1 MDMYYFAK
9 SSSVQLYTVYNFF
22 KTYFDYI
29 HFITFLASL
38 AGVAPKLGDAI
49 VSKVM

>member
-1 MDMYYFAK
+1 MFYFAK
-9 SSSVQLYTVYNFF
+9 LSSVQLTGYINFF
-22 KTYFDYI
+22 ETYVDYI

-49 VSKVM
+49 VSQVM

>member
-1 MDMYYFAK
+1 MFYFAK
-9 SSSVQLYTVYNFF
+9 LSSVQLTGYINFF
-22 KTYFDYI
+22 I

-49 VSKVM
+49 VSQVM